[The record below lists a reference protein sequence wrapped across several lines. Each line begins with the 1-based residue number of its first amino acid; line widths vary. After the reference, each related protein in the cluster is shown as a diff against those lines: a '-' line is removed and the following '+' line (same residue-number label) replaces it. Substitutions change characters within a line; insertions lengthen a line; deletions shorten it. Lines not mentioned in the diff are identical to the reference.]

1 MSQYLFLFLQNR
13 RLGESLSLGTVG
25 KTDATVMLLK
35 LLCVK
40 YTNMSVSFHMW
51 HIFVGILL
59 SWLALLAS
67 SLLISLKTSA

>member
-1 MSQYLFLFLQNR
+1 MSQYLFLFLQYR

-40 YTNMSVSFHMW
+40 YTNMSVSFHM
-51 HIFVGILL
+51 
-59 SWLALLAS
+59 
-67 SLLISLKTSA
+67 